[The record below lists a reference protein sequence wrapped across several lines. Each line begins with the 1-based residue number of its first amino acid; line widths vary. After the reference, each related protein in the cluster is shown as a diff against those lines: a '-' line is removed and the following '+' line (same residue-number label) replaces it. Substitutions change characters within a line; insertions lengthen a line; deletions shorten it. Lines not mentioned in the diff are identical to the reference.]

1 MKWKWNRKEMG
12 KKKGAPGFVSIYLKL
27 ILLSV
32 ILCIIPMVIV
42 GTIIYQMYADSLME
56 ILLQNTERTVYRTAD
71 DMADLMTDMDNSAKR
86 LYRYQI
92 SEYDYFY
99 QLLQDE
105 EITES
110 KRSILVEDVL
120 YGLVYGNSD
129 IRQSCFVASD
139 GRYYGSRRIGNE
151 RMDGEKLHSFCR
163 KYYRAD
169 NRQIY
174 FIPGHTDS
182 YFFDSADPVV
192 TFARNIMN
200 TSTVDSS
207 AEEILGTVYIDID
220 ADVVEEIMVPLRNV
234 EGSSP
239 YLLDDQGNLLYGED
253 SLWQKDQDAI
263 KPLLSKA
270 PEGAVQSVKSGNN
283 YYMLYRMETGG
294 FVAERLTDDFFM
306 GRVRGVMISTGA
318 VILCGIVL
326 MLLLYGVYTRTLS
339 RPIREMQ
346 KMMGE
351 IERGNLEYRVDTK
364 RNDEIGIIMRGLNEM
379 TENLQDYIQHVY
391 ISDIRQKEAE
401 LDVLKTQIR
410 PHYLYN
416 TLDVIR
422 MSAIIHDDKDTAE
435 MLHGLSHQFHYLL
448 GSGKVKVQLRDE
460 LSNIRNYFEIIR
472 VRYKNRISLEI
483 DVPSEL
489 QNIYMPKVVLQP
501 IVENAVKY
509 GLEPKKGRGF
519 LEITAKKTGQDLE
532 ITVMDNGV
540 GMTRER
546 LTEVKEL
553 LEADRDSE
561 KDGKTDGSVG
571 LRNVNDRIRLACG
584 VQYGITVDSQLGM
597 GTIVKC
603 ILPVEERKDQDG

>member
-1 MKWKWNRKEMG
+1 MKWKWNRKEMR

-120 YGLVYGNSD
+120 YGLIYGNSD

-220 ADVVEEIMVPLRNV
+220 ADVVEEIMAPLRNV

-306 GRVRGVMISTGA
+306 GRVRGVMISTGV

-326 MLLLYGVYTRTLS
+326 MLLLYGVYTRTIS

-379 TENLQDYIQHVY
+379 TENLQDYIQRVY

-483 DVPSEL
+483 NVPSEL

>member
-1 MKWKWNRKEMG
+1 ME
-12 KKKGAPGFVSIYLKL
+12 KKKRSSGFVSIYLKL
-27 ILLSV
+27 FLLSV
-32 ILCIIPMVIV
+32 VLCIIPMVIV
-42 GTIIYQMYADSLME
+42 GIIIYQIYADSLME
-56 ILLQNTERTVYRTAD
+56 ILLQNMERTVYRTAD
-71 DMADLMTDMDNSAKR
+71 DIENLMADMDNSAKR
-86 LYRYQI
+86 LYQYQI

-105 EITES
+105 EITEN
-110 KRSILVEDVL
+110 KRSILIEDVL
-120 YGLVYGNSD
+120 YGLIYGSSD

-151 RMDGEKLHSFCR
+151 RMDEEKLHSFCR

-169 NRQIY
+169 NRQVY
-174 FIPGHTDS
+174 FIPEHTDS
-182 YFFDSADPVV
+182 YFYDSANRVV

-200 TSTVDSS
+200 TDTVDSS
-207 AEEILGTVYIDID
+207 TEEILGTIYIDID
-220 ADVVEEIMVPLRNV
+220 ADVVEEIMAPLKNM

-239 YLLDDQGNLLYGED
+239 YFLDDQGNLLYGED
-253 SLWQKDQDAI
+253 SLWQKDQDSI
-263 KPLLSKA
+263 KPLLSGTPGDA
-270 PEGAVQSVKSGNN
+270 RQTWKSEKN

-294 FVAERLTDDFFM
+294 FIAERITDNFFM
-306 GRVRGVMISTGA
+306 GRVRGVMIGTVT

-326 MLLLYGVYTRTLS
+326 MLLLYWVYTRTFS

-351 IERGNLEYRVDTK
+351 IERGNLEYRVETK

-379 TENLQDYIQHVY
+379 TANLQNYIQRVY

-448 GSGKVKVQLRDE
+448 GPGKVKVQLQDE
-460 LSNIRNYFEIIR
+460 LNNIRNYFEIIR

-483 DVPSEL
+483 NVPSEL

-519 LEITAKKTGQDLE
+519 LEITAKKTGQNLE
-532 ITVMDNGV
+532 ISVMDNGA
-540 GMTRER
+540 GMSRER
-546 LTEVKEL
+546 LTEVREMI
-553 LEADRDSE
+553 EEDWDSE

-571 LRNVNDRIRLACG
+571 LKNVNDRIRLACG
-584 VQYGITVDSQLGM
+584 AQYGIKVDSQLGM

-603 ILPVEERKDQDG
+603 ILPAEERKDQDG

>member
-1 MKWKWNRKEMG
+1 MEWKRNRKGMRQKE
-12 KKKGAPGFVSIYLKL
+12 GATGFISIYLKL

-42 GTIIYQMYADSLME
+42 GIIIYQMYADSLME

-99 QLLQDE
+99 QLLQNE

-110 KRSILVEDVL
+110 KRSLLVEDVL
-120 YGLVYGNSD
+120 YGVVYGNSD
-129 IRQSCFVASD
+129 IRQSWFVASD

-169 NRQIY
+169 SRQIY
-174 FIPGHTDS
+174 FIPAHTDS
-182 YFFDSADPVV
+182 YFFDSADQVV

-200 TSTVDSS
+200 TSSVNSS
-207 AEEILGTVYIDID
+207 AKKILGTVYIDID
-220 ADVVEEIMVPLRNV
+220 ADVVEEIMAPLKNV

-239 YLLDDQGNLLYGED
+239 YLLDDQGNLLYGKET
-253 SLWQKDQDAI
+253 LWQKDQDI
-263 KPLLSKA
+263 VKPLLLKV
-270 PEGAVQSVKSGNN
+270 PEGAVRSLKSGNN
-283 YYMLYRMETGG
+283 YYMLYQMETGG
-294 FVAERLTDDFFM
+294 FIAERITDDFFM
-306 GRVRGVMISTGA
+306 GRVRGVMVSTVA
-318 VILCGIVL
+318 VILFGIIL
-326 MLLLYGVYTRTLS
+326 MLLLYWIYTRTIS

-351 IERGNLEYRVDTK
+351 IEQGNLEYRVNTK
-364 RNDEIGIIMRGLNEM
+364 RNDEIGIIMRGLNKM
-379 TENLQDYIQHVY
+379 TENLQSYIQRVY

-401 LDVLKTQIR
+401 MDVLKTQIR

-448 GSGKVKVQLRDE
+448 GSGKAKVQLRDE
-460 LSNIRNYFEIIR
+460 LTNIRNYFEIIR

-489 QNIYMPKVVLQP
+489 QNIYMPKVILQP

-509 GLEPKKGRGF
+509 GLEPKKGGGF
-519 LEITAKKTGQDLE
+519 LEISAKKTGPDLE

-546 LTEVKEL
+546 LSEVREL
-553 LEADRDSE
+553 LEADWDSE
-561 KDGKTDGSVG
+561 KDEKTDGSVG
-571 LRNVNDRIRLACG
+571 LRNVNNRIRLACG
-584 VQYGITVDSQLGM
+584 IQYGITVDSQLGM